1 MSADDSDDNI
11 IRRREFKISN
21 SIQLE
26 DIIIQNDTIKEA
38 VVSEK
43 KEIDEAIG
51 DIFDPFSQDNENLP
65 GIVRKDGTVEIPP
78 ETDVVTNLA
87 KEGERKVNW
96 ILMA

>member
-1 MSADDSDDNI
+1 MGADDSDDNI

-38 VVSEK
+38 VVSGK

-51 DIFDPFSQDNENLP
+51 DIFDPFLP
-65 GIVRKDGTVEIPP
+65 R
-78 ETDVVTNLA
+78 
-87 KEGERKVNW
+87 
-96 ILMA
+96 